1 MNVDCV
7 GNGLIFSHVCIE
19 VAQYINLPEA
29 VLLGF
34 LDKCNRDEEQ
44 DIEWIRTKW
53 VCCRLHLY
61 HADVRR
67 TTKSADFCGR
77 GL

>member
-44 DIEWIRTKW
+44 DIEWIRTK
-53 VCCRLHLY
+53 
-61 HADVRR
+61 
-67 TTKSADFCGR
+67 
-77 GL
+77 